1 MRKHLLLSGI
11 VSLFLSATSVAE
23 TVNFPEEIVPL
34 QVGDKKI
41 EHSFFNRV
49 DEVEL
54 VPGVYQ
60 LKLKYTDLYEQGYD
74 EHQVI
79 DSEPFWVTMTIAAN
93 TDYDVVFNRADNAVA
108 AEVFA
113 EAPQVSLQ
121 AKGASLGTPLAII
134 AEPDLTSSI
143 NSQVATV
150 QVAPTAATRAAP
162 MAANLQAPVS
172 RPAPNAPN
180 AGNAPSAAAM
190 LDFWWQ
196 QASAQERQ
204 AFIDKVTKNK

>member
-1 MRKHLLLSGI
+1 MRKYVLLSGI
-11 VSLFLSATSVAE
+11 MSLLLSATSVAE
-23 TVNFPEEIVPL
+23 TINFPEEIVPL

-54 VPGVYQ
+54 IPGVYQ
-60 LKLKYTDLYEQGYD
+60 VKLKYTDLYEQGYD

-121 AKGASLGTPLAII
+121 AKGASLSTPLAIM
-134 AEPDLTSSI
+134 AEPDLTSRAS
-143 NSQVATV
+143 SQVATV
-150 QVAPTAATRAAP
+150 QVAPTAASTTRTAP

-172 RPAPNAPN
+172 RPAPN

-196 QASAQERQ
+196 QASAQEQQ
-204 AFIDKVTKNK
+204 AFINKVTKK

>member
-1 MRKHLLLSGI
+1 MRKNLLLSSI
-11 VSLFLSATSVAE
+11 VALFFSVPSIAE

-54 VPGVYQ
+54 TPGVYQ
-60 LKLKYTDLYEQGYD
+60 FKLKYTDLYEQGYD
-74 EHQVI
+74 DHQVI

-108 AEVFA
+108 AKVFA

-121 AKGASLGTPLAII
+121 VKGESLGIPLAII
-134 AEPDLTSSI
+134 PEPNLSSGAV
-143 NSQVATV
+143 SPVAT
-150 QVAPTAATRAAP
+150 AAASTTAIASATTA
-162 MAANLQAPVS
+162 QAPVS
-172 RPAPNAPN
+172 RPASNAPN
-180 AGNAPSAAAM
+180 AAAM

-196 QASAQERQ
+196 QASAQEQQ
-204 AFIDKVTKNK
+204 AFIDKVTKSK

>member
-1 MRKHLLLSGI
+1 MRKQILLSGI
-11 VSLFLSATSVAE
+11 VSLFLSAASVAE

-49 DEVEL
+49 DEIEL

-60 LKLKYTDLYEQGYD
+60 VKLKYTDLYEQGYD

-134 AEPDLTSSI
+134 AEPDLTSSAS
-143 NSQVATV
+143 SQVATV
-150 QVAPTAATRAAP
+150 QVAPTAASTTRAAP
-162 MAANLQAPVS
+162 NAANLQAPVS
-172 RPAPNAPN
+172 RPAPN

-196 QASAQERQ
+196 QASAQEQQ

>member
-1 MRKHLLLSGI
+1 MRKQILLSGI
-11 VSLFLSATSVAE
+11 VSLFLSATSAAE

-150 QVAPTAATRAAP
+150 QVAPTAASATRAAP

-172 RPAPNAPN
+172 RPAPN

>member
-11 VSLFLSATSVAE
+11 VALLLSAPSIAE

-49 DEVEL
+49 DEVDL
-54 VPGVYQ
+54 TPGVYQ
-60 LKLKYTDLYEQGYD
+60 FKLKYTDLYEMGYD

-108 AEVFA
+108 AKVFA

-121 AKGASLGTPLAII
+121 AKGESLGTPLAII
-134 AEPDLTSSI
+134 AEPNFSSAAAP
-143 NSQVATV
+143 QVAT
-150 QVAPTAATRAAP
+150 AKAAP
-162 MAANLQAPVS
+162 AAAIATATVVQATAS
-172 RPAPNAPN
+172 RPAPSATSAPN
-180 AGNAPSAAAM
+180 AAAM

-196 QASAQERQ
+196 QASAQEQQ
-204 AFIDKVTKNK
+204 AFINKVTKSKKGE

>member
-1 MRKHLLLSGI
+1 MRKNLLLSSI
-11 VSLFLSATSVAE
+11 VALFFSVPSIAE

-54 VPGVYQ
+54 TPGVYQ
-60 LKLKYTDLYEQGYD
+60 FKLKYTDLYEQGYD
-74 EHQVI
+74 DHQVI

-108 AEVFA
+108 AKVFA

-121 AKGASLGTPLAII
+121 VKGESLGIPLAII
-134 AEPDLTSSI
+134 PEPNLSSGVV
-143 NSQVATV
+143 SPVAT
-150 QVAPTAATRAAP
+150 AAAAASTTAIASATTA
-162 MAANLQAPVS
+162 QAPVS

-180 AGNAPSAAAM
+180 AAAM

-196 QASAQERQ
+196 QASAQEQQ
-204 AFIDKVTKNK
+204 AFIDKVTKSK

>member
-1 MRKHLLLSGI
+1 MRKNLLLSSI
-11 VSLFLSATSVAE
+11 VALFFSVPSIAE

-54 VPGVYQ
+54 TPGVYQ
-60 LKLKYTDLYEQGYD
+60 FKLKYTDLYEQGYD
-74 EHQVI
+74 DHQVI

-108 AEVFA
+108 AKVFA

-121 AKGASLGTPLAII
+121 VKGESLGIPLAII
-134 AEPDLTSSI
+134 PEPNLSSGAVSPVAKAAAAASTTAITS
-143 NSQVATV
+143 AT
-150 QVAPTAATRAAP
+150 TA
-162 MAANLQAPVS
+162 QAPVS
-172 RPAPNAPN
+172 RPASNAPN
-180 AGNAPSAAAM
+180 AAAM

-196 QASAQERQ
+196 QASAQEQQ
-204 AFIDKVTKNK
+204 AFIDKVTKSK

>member
-1 MRKHLLLSGI
+1 MRKNLLLSSI
-11 VSLFLSATSVAE
+11 VALFFSVPSIAE

-54 VPGVYQ
+54 TPGVYQ
-60 LKLKYTDLYEQGYD
+60 FKLKYTDLYEQGYD

-108 AEVFA
+108 AKVFA

-121 AKGASLGTPLAII
+121 VKGESLGIPLAII
-134 AEPDLTSSI
+134 PEPNLSSGAV
-143 NSQVATV
+143 SPVAT
-150 QVAPTAATRAAP
+150 AAP
-162 MAANLQAPVS
+162 AASTTAIASATTAQAPVS
-172 RPAPNAPN
+172 GPAPN
-180 AGNAPSAAAM
+180 AAAM

-196 QASAQERQ
+196 QASVQEQQ
-204 AFIDKVTKNK
+204 AFIDKVTKSK

>member
-11 VSLFLSATSVAE
+11 AALLLSAPSIAE

-49 DEVEL
+49 DEVDL
-54 VPGVYQ
+54 TPGVYQ
-60 LKLKYTDLYEQGYD
+60 FKLKYTDLYEMGYD

-108 AEVFA
+108 AKVFA

-121 AKGASLGTPLAII
+121 AKGESLGTPLAII
-134 AEPDLTSSI
+134 AEPNFSTAAAP
-143 NSQVATV
+143 QVAT
-150 QVAPTAATRAAP
+150 AKAAP
-162 MAANLQAPVS
+162 AAAIATATVVQAPAS
-172 RPAPNAPN
+172 RPAPSVTSAPN
-180 AGNAPSAAAM
+180 AAAM

-196 QASAQERQ
+196 QASAQEQQ
-204 AFIDKVTKNK
+204 AFLNKVTKSKKGE

>member
-1 MRKHLLLSGI
+1 MRKQILLSGI

-49 DEVEL
+49 DEIEL

-60 LKLKYTDLYEQGYD
+60 VKLKYTDLYEQGYD

-121 AKGASLGTPLAII
+121 VKGASLGTPLAII
-134 AEPDLTSSI
+134 AEPDLTSSAS
-143 NSQVATV
+143 SQVATV
-150 QVAPTAATRAAP
+150 QVAPTAASTTRAAP
-162 MAANLQAPVS
+162 NAANLQAPVS
-172 RPAPNAPN
+172 RPAPN

-196 QASAQERQ
+196 QASAQEQQ

>member
-1 MRKHLLLSGI
+1 MRKNLLLSSI
-11 VSLFLSATSVAE
+11 VALFFSVPSIAE

-54 VPGVYQ
+54 TPGVYQ
-60 LKLKYTDLYEQGYD
+60 FKLKYTDLYEQGYD
-74 EHQVI
+74 DHQVI

-108 AEVFA
+108 AKVFA

-121 AKGASLGTPLAII
+121 VKGESLGIPLAII
-134 AEPDLTSSI
+134 PEPNLSSDAV
-143 NSQVATV
+143 SPVAT
-150 QVAPTAATRAAP
+150 AAP
-162 MAANLQAPVS
+162 AASTTAIASATTAQAPVS
-172 RPAPNAPN
+172 RPASNAPN
-180 AGNAPSAAAM
+180 AAAM

-196 QASAQERQ
+196 QASAQEQQ
-204 AFIDKVTKNK
+204 AFIDKVTKSK

>member
-1 MRKHLLLSGI
+1 MRKQILLSGI

-23 TVNFPEEIVPL
+23 TVNFPEEIAPL

-49 DEVEL
+49 DEIEL
-54 VPGVYQ
+54 VAGVYQ
-60 LKLKYTDLYEQGYD
+60 VKLKYTDLYEQGYD

-134 AEPDLTSSI
+134 AEPDLTSSAS
-143 NSQVATV
+143 SQVATV
-150 QVAPTAATRAAP
+150 QVAPTAASTTRAAP
-162 MAANLQAPVS
+162 NAANLQAPVS
-172 RPAPNAPN
+172 RPAPN

>member
-1 MRKHLLLSGI
+1 MRKNLLLSSI
-11 VSLFLSATSVAE
+11 VALFFSVPSIAE

-54 VPGVYQ
+54 TPGVYQ
-60 LKLKYTDLYEQGYD
+60 FKLKYTDLYEQGYD
-74 EHQVI
+74 DHQVI

-108 AEVFA
+108 AKVFA

-121 AKGASLGTPLAII
+121 VKGESLGIPLAII
-134 AEPDLTSSI
+134 PEPNLSSGAV
-143 NSQVATV
+143 SPVAT
-150 QVAPTAATRAAP
+150 AAP
-162 MAANLQAPVS
+162 AASTTAIASATTAQAPVS
-172 RPAPNAPN
+172 RPASNAPN
-180 AGNAPSAAAM
+180 AAAM

-196 QASAQERQ
+196 QASAQEQQ
-204 AFIDKVTKNK
+204 AFIDKVTKSK

>member
-1 MRKHLLLSGI
+1 MRKQILLSGI

-49 DEVEL
+49 DEIEL

-60 LKLKYTDLYEQGYD
+60 VKLKYTDLYEQGYD

-134 AEPDLTSSI
+134 AEPDLTSSAS
-143 NSQVATV
+143 SQVATV
-150 QVAPTAATRAAP
+150 QVAPTAASTTRAAP
-162 MAANLQAPVS
+162 NAANLQAPVS
-172 RPAPNAPN
+172 RPAPN

-196 QASAQERQ
+196 QASAQEQQ

>member
-1 MRKHLLLSGI
+1 MRKNLLLSSI
-11 VSLFLSATSVAE
+11 VALFFSVPSIAE

-54 VPGVYQ
+54 TPGVYQ
-60 LKLKYTDLYEQGYD
+60 FKLKYTDLYEQGYD
-74 EHQVI
+74 DHQVI

-108 AEVFA
+108 AKVFA

-121 AKGASLGTPLAII
+121 VKGESLGIPLAII
-134 AEPDLTSSI
+134 PEPNLSSGAV
-143 NSQVATV
+143 SPVAT
-150 QVAPTAATRAAP
+150 AAAAASTTAIASATTA
-162 MAANLQAPVS
+162 QAPVS
-172 RPAPNAPN
+172 RPASNAPN
-180 AGNAPSAAAM
+180 AAAM

-196 QASAQERQ
+196 QASAQEQQ
-204 AFIDKVTKNK
+204 AFIDKVTKSK

>member
-11 VSLFLSATSVAE
+11 VSVFLTVPCIAE
-23 TVNFPEEIVPL
+23 TVHFPEEIVPL

-54 VPGVYQ
+54 TPGVYQ
-60 LKLKYTDLYEQGYD
+60 FKLKYTDLYEQGYD
-74 EHQVI
+74 EHQVV

-108 AEVFA
+108 AKVFA

-121 AKGASLGTPLAII
+121 AKGESLGTPLAII
-134 AEPDLTSSI
+134 AEPNLSSGATP
-143 NSQVATV
+143 QVATAPAASTTAIATATAV
-150 QVAPTAATRAAP
+150 QVPASRPTA
-162 MAANLQAPVS
+162 NS
-172 RPAPNAPN
+172 GNAPN
-180 AGNAPSAAAM
+180 AAAM

-196 QASAQERQ
+196 QASAQEQQ
-204 AFIDKVTKNK
+204 AFINKVTKNK

>member
-1 MRKHLLLSGI
+1 MRKNLLLSSI
-11 VSLFLSATSVAE
+11 VALFFSVPSIAE

-54 VPGVYQ
+54 TPGVYQ
-60 LKLKYTDLYEQGYD
+60 FKLKYTDLYEQGYD
-74 EHQVI
+74 DHQVI

-108 AEVFA
+108 AKVFA

-121 AKGASLGTPLAII
+121 VKGESLGIPLAII
-134 AEPDLTSSI
+134 PEPNLSSGAV
-143 NSQVATV
+143 SPVV
-150 QVAPTAATRAAP
+150 TAAAA
-162 MAANLQAPVS
+162 ASTTAIASATTAQAPVS
-172 RPAPNAPN
+172 RPASNAPN
-180 AGNAPSAAAM
+180 AAAM

-196 QASAQERQ
+196 QASAQEQQ
-204 AFIDKVTKNK
+204 AFIDKVTKSK

>member
-121 AKGASLGTPLAII
+121 AKGASLGTPLVII

-150 QVAPTAATRAAP
+150 QVAPTVASATRAAP

-172 RPAPNAPN
+172 RPAPN